1 MKKFWHFAKTSGIY
15 FAGTVLQKIISF
27 FLLPIYTKYINPKDM
42 GTYDVQLAYVTF
54 LCSVLFLNIWSGI
67 MRYTFEYKDEER
79 KKPIT
84 TGMSIFMCSSVLYTV
99 LFIAGAFVLKVPYLE
114 WIYLYGI
121 LSNVQT
127 LLGYLARCFGKN
139 ALYATAG
146 LGTSVVTMAFNVLLI
161 VVFRM
166 DYSAMFISSCIGFL
180 FNVIVLGIGIRFD
193 KLISIKAF
201 DFDLFK
207 RLIIFSIPLC
217 LNSIAFWFL
226 TAYSRVAISNILG
239 EEQNGMY
246 AIAGKFSS
254 FITLFTT
261 CFNLAWQE
269 ITYVTEANVNDD
281 RKGFYT
287 QAINYYMRFLGMGV
301 LLLIPVVYVIYPFFI
316 NESYSAA
323 KVYVPLYLFATI
335 ASVISEFLG
344 EIFTATKMNKYLFW
358 TTVTSGTL
366 NVISVHVLIPILG
379 VQGASLS
386 LLIGFCVNTVMRLI
400 ILRKEISISLD
411 LKFLGFFI
419 LLAVVVSMV
428 YIHGAIWSNIISFVI
443 VGVIC
448 LFVFKDIL
456 LQILQSIQLKKNKKA

>member
-1 MKKFWHFAKTSGIY
+1 
-15 FAGTVLQKIISF
+15 
-27 FLLPIYTKYINPKDM
+27 
-42 GTYDVQLAYVTF
+42 
-54 LCSVLFLNIWSGI
+54 

-84 TGMSIFMCSSVLYTV
+84 TGMAIFMCSSVLYTV

-180 FNVIVLGIGIRFD
+180 FNAIVLGIGIRFD
-193 KLISIKAF
+193 KLISFKAF

-344 EIFTATKMNKYLFW
+344 EIFTATKMNRYLFW

-379 VQGASLS
+379 VLKY
-386 LLIGFCVNTVMRLI
+386 THI
-400 ILRKEISISLD
+400 I
-411 LKFLGFFI
+411 
-419 LLAVVVSMV
+419 
-428 YIHGAIWSNIISFVI
+428 Y
-443 VGVIC
+443 
-448 LFVFKDIL
+448 
-456 LQILQSIQLKKNKKA
+456 LKK